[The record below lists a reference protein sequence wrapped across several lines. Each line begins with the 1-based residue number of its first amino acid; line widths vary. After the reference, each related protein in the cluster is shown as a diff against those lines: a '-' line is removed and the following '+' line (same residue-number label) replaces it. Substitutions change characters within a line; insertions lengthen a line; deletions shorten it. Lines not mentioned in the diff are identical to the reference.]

1 MHGTGA
7 NNGQTDRVID
17 SKISRSK
24 NISTMYL
31 VVKDH
36 KKEPGKSRPIVTGNS
51 GHTRGLS
58 NSVSNLLESVA
69 SSIPN
74 TFERI
79 SSEDMLSSTKEANK
93 IMAQVKE
100 EWRKRRLE
108 KLRCKSCKY
117 NAEPIIK
124 CHICEEETC
133 QDAHTAGGEQTG
145 HYPSSPCHHQPH
157 FVEDVQI
164 KKMETT

>member
-1 MHGTGA
+1 MWQPLKNILKWARNTRKEIAETEKQINGHSTAWVKMYGTGA
-7 NNGQTDRVID
+7 NNGHTYRVID

-58 NSVSNLLESVA
+58 NSVSNLLESIA

-93 IMAQVKE
+93 IMA
-100 EWRKRRLE
+100 
-108 KLRCKSCKY
+108 
-117 NAEPIIK
+117 
-124 CHICEEETC
+124 
-133 QDAHTAGGEQTG
+133 
-145 HYPSSPCHHQPH
+145 
-157 FVEDVQI
+157 
-164 KKMETT
+164 